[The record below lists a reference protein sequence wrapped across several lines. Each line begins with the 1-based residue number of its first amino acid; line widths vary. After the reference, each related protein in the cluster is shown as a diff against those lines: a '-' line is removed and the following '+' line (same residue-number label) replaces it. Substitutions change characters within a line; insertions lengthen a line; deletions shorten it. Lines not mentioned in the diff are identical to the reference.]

1 MKKIV
6 SILIVLGVTLQAD
19 NNITFNFM
27 VKEKKLIQKISREL
41 LLIVDGLNFDDSNI
55 TPKSREMLF
64 KEALTTLD
72 ADKTTLN
79 DPEIKRRL
87 TNVKKLWG
95 EYENTLVNID
105 FSKKSRVEA
114 KEKEDRVSREI
125 TRDLLYITKRVD
137 KKLYRENL
145 KKSNDSFEKILN
157 GFING
162 DTTLGLTA
170 IKDKNISNE
179 LNSIKKLWNR
189 YKDIIVDTSDSSLKE
204 AIKINIYLLKRVNN
218 LVSLYKNSIK

>member
-27 VKEKKLIQKISREL
+27 VKEKKLIQKISMKL
-41 LLIVDGLNFDDSNI
+41 LLIVDGLNFDDNNI

-72 ADKTTLN
+72 ADKTALN

-114 KEKEDRVSREI
+114 KEKEDKVSREI
-125 TRDLLYITKRVD
+125 TRDLLYIIKRVD

-179 LNSIKKLWNR
+179 LNNIKKLWNR
-189 YKDIIVDTSDSSLKE
+189 YKEIIVDTSDSSLKE
-204 AIKINIYLLKRVNN
+204 AIKINIYLLKRVNS
-218 LVSLYKNSIK
+218 LVSMYKNSIK